1 MKEYKG
7 HFIVNKQKI
16 KYLLYGVI
24 IGGGIATAVF
34 YPQIQIL
41 KKSYPTTELLKF
53 NYKFTKI
60 KCIREED

>member
-24 IGGGIATAVF
+24 IGGGIAAAVF

-41 KKSYPTTELLKF
+41 KKSYPMIELL
-53 NYKFTKI
+53 
-60 KCIREED
+60 